1 MLQCA
6 HNAFMLILYLNNMQQ
21 MQKIFLRERIWICG
35 RCISMD
41 FDEQRESLVDSLI
54 RKGYI
59 SNTKVINAMK
69 KIQRHFFVP
78 EHLKSAAYYD
88 HPLQIG
94 EGQTIS
100 APHMVGIMLERLD
113 LKEGQKVLEVGGGS
127 GYHAALV
134 AEIVGEAG
142 HVYSIERIEILA
154 ERAKNNIKKSGL
166 EKRVTIIVGDG
177 SCGLKEHAPYDRIF
191 ITCAA
196 PGIPQPLIDQLKDGG
211 KLLIPSGSMYFQ
223 DLILC
228 EKKGKKIT
236 KKNYGGCVFV
246 PLIGEYGFH

>member
-1 MLQCA
+1 M
-6 HNAFMLILYLNNMQQ
+6 AFDDEREALI
-21 MQKIFLRERIWICG
+21 
-35 RCISMD
+35 
-41 FDEQRESLVDSLI
+41 DSLI
-54 RKGYI
+54 RNQYI
-59 SNTKVINAMK
+59 SKAEVIRAMR

-78 EHLKSAAYYD
+78 DHLKSAAYYD

-113 LKEGQKVLEVGGGS
+113 LKKGQKVLEVGGGS
-127 GYHAALV
+127 GYHAALT
-134 AEIVGEAG
+134 AEIVGEEG
-142 HVYSIERIEILA
+142 HVYSMERIERLA
-154 ERAKNNIKKSGL
+154 NKAEANIKRCEL
-166 EKRVTIIVGDG
+166 NKRVTIVIGDG

-191 ITCAA
+191 ITCAS

-211 KLLIPSGSMYFQ
+211 KLLIPSGSIYFQ

-236 KKNYGGCVFV
+236 KTNYGGCVFV